1 MAIDEVVFANRKLLR
16 VLGEDNERYK
26 DDTKLMVSLHSIEFS
41 QRKEGYLEVAN
52 DVFFSNLIYLLYI
65 KKIAAGADL
74 ETAKEKNKSVL
85 IKELERKKSL
95 VLKRSSVRSTEALD
109 RGKTDRKLVLLN
121 KAIFILKRGEKET
134 AFGGFDFSRIV

>member
-1 MAIDEVVFANRKLLR
+1 LAIDEVVFANRKLLR

-41 QRKEGYLEVAN
+41 HRKEGYLEVAN

-65 KKIAAGADL
+65 KKIVAGADL

-95 VLKRSSVRSTEALD
+95 VLKRSSVRSTDALD
-109 RGKTDRKLVLLN
+109 CGKTDRKLVLLN
-121 KAIFILKRGEKET
+121 KAIFILKRDEKET